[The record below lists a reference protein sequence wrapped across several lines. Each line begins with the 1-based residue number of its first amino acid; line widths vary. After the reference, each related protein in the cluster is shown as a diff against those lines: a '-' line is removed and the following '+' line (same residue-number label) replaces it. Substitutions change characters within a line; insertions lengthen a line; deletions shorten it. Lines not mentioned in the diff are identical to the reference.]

1 MSLKD
6 YLKKM
11 VEKRKRKGA
20 TFDYSQTTEGNK
32 KKISRRFLIY
42 GFLVFMFVI
51 VFASILDS
59 KSKKKIS
66 PKEIEKEGIQNPVE
80 DANLA
85 YEEWITNSGAKL
97 KELEDAQNK
106 VRTDYEKLNSQV
118 SDLANKMDKL
128 SGDIRNQLSSIQEN
142 LDKPLPTS
150 VPDYRYNVPSSE
162 DFDNIQQ
169 PLQPDPSELQRE
181 QQRGSIKILKNQSKA
196 AAGKDT
202 VAFAPFDLEEII
214 SPAGSGARGVLITG
228 VYATQGNAYPV
239 LIEVVGPFY
248 ETMRRT
254 NDKLQ
259 NAFIIGEAVGDISSS
274 RVYVRLQKISV
285 YLEGEDRPRT
295 FPVYGW
301 VTDTDGGEYGVKGR
315 VTRRDGS
322 FLALAIIS
330 SFLGGVGEALQAA
343 GTITTDIT
351 GGGGMFQ
358 TQQIDTTKI
367 WEVAAASGLSRS
379 AEQLSQ
385 RFMDRADEL
394 QPVVHVQPG
403 IIIDVFLLQDLKK
416 IPISI
421 QEKGGNS

>member
-1 MSLKD
+1 
-6 YLKKM
+6 
-11 VEKRKRKGA
+11 
-20 TFDYSQTTEGNK
+20 
-32 KKISRRFLIY
+32 
-42 GFLVFMFVI
+42 
-51 VFASILDS
+51 
-59 KSKKKIS
+59 
-66 PKEIEKEGIQNPVE
+66 
-80 DANLA
+80 
-85 YEEWITNSGAKL
+85 
-97 KELEDAQNK
+97 
-106 VRTDYEKLNSQV
+106 
-118 SDLANKMDKL
+118 
-128 SGDIRNQLSSIQEN
+128 LSSIQEN
-142 LDKPLPTS
+142 LDQPLPAS
-150 VPDYRYNVPSSE
+150 PSGVSDYRYNVPSSE

-169 PLQPDPSELQRE
+169 PLQTEPSGLQRE
-181 QQRGSIKILKNQSKA
+181 QQRGSIKILKNQSKT
-196 AAGKDT
+196 DT
-202 VAFAPFDLEEII
+202 KEDTIAFAPFDLEEII

-351 GGGGMFQ
+351 GGGGVYQ

-421 QEKGGNS
+421 QEKGGSS

>member
-11 VEKRKRKGA
+11 VEKSKRKGA
-20 TFDYSQTTEGNK
+20 TFDYSQTTEGSK

-42 GFLVFMFVI
+42 GFLAFMFVI

-59 KSKKKIS
+59 KSKKKVA
-66 PKEIEKEGIQNPVE
+66 PKEAEKEGIQNPVE

-97 KELEDAQNK
+97 KSLEDEQNK
-106 VRTDYEKLNSQV
+106 ARQDYEKLNSQV

-128 SGDIRNQLSSIQEN
+128 SGDIKNQLSSIQEN
-142 LDKPLPTS
+142 LDQPLPKS

-162 DFDNIQQ
+162 EFDNIQQ
-169 PLQPDPSELQRE
+169 PLQTDPSELQRD
-181 QQRGSIKILKNQSKA
+181 QQRGSIKILKKQSKVDT
-196 AAGKDT
+196 GKDT
-202 VAFAPFDLEEII
+202 VAFAPFDLEEVI

-254 NDKLQ
+254 NDKFQ